1 MARFLHGLGMFAAR
15 RKWIVLGGWL
25 VAAVAVVLLVRTFGS
40 NTSDNLELPGTDS
53 QAATDLL
60 AERFPPQQNG
70 SSPIVFHVATGA
82 VTDSTNKQAI
92 EDSHQAIVK
101 LPHVANATDPFSQQ
115 GASQISKDKRT
126 AFVPVLL
133 DVGGDE
139 LTDEIAQGVVATA
152 EPAQKAGMEVAAG
165 GPIGTELSEPKTESS
180 EIVGLVAAMIILA
193 FTFGTLVAMG
203 LPIVSAVVGLL
214 VGLSLIGLLGH
225 LVTVP
230 TIAPTLATMIGLG
243 VGIDY
248 ALFLVSRHRAQ
259 RREGLALDD
268 SIAMAV
274 ATSGSAIVFAGSTV
288 VIALITLVVAGIPLV
303 TSLGYAAAFAVVTA
317 VLAAITL
324 LPAVLAIVGQR
335 LESLRL
341 PAFLRPKPKPPD
353 RGFWGWWSRQV
364 TTHPWLA
371 VAAAAA
377 ILAPLIVPF
386 LSLDLGQEDIGAT
399 PKSTTERQAY
409 DLMAAGFGAGY
420 NGPLLVATDLGS
432 PAQPSSG
439 FESKKKQAQT
449 LQQQLEQEQKQ
460 GKSEQQQLTDQ
471 ADELTREQ
479 DALEQQQRELEQQQ
493 STLENEQA
501 GLEQQANEMS
511 QEQLELQATRDRLQE
526 KQASLTTQLK
536 AVGTESK
543 KLVREGAKATK
554 TATTVARRLSRT
566 RTQERA
572 VEARLRRARQPEQ
585 ARLEAELRSLERQE
599 DRLQQEFQ
607 QVIQQEQALRQQT
620 EALVSRA
627 ESLRAQEAD
636 VVAQAEALSADA
648 TALAK
653 DAAGV
658 VKRKQT
664 LVEQAAD
671 LQVEAADLQTQGA
684 NLQTQ
689 GANLQTQKVELQ
701 GQQQQAQTQ
710 QQQAEQLQTE
720 LTNEL
725 TKAGG
730 DDRGTDPRLVKLQD
744 GLTDTLGVD
753 VVSPPR
759 INKAGNAAIFTVI
772 PTTAPAATETADL
785 VRTVR
790 TYTIPQATSGTDVDA
805 FVGGQTASYVDLAS
819 GISSRLMLVILAVIA
834 LSFVVLLTAFRSFV
848 VAAQAAVANILSV
861 AAAFGVL
868 TAVFQWGWGLS
879 LVGLDTASGTDPIA
893 SYVPLMMFAVLFGL
907 SMDYQVFLISQIEHH
922 RAAHERTREAVAGG
936 LATGA
941 RVIVAA
947 ALIMMSVFGSFILND
962 DPTVKQFGVGLS
974 VGVALAAMT
983 VLLLAPALLVLAGAG
998 SWWMP
1003 GWLNRVLP
1011 HVDIEGATARREQ
1024 IPPAEAVE
1032 ASRSASAS

>member
-1 MARFLHGLGMFAAR
+1 MARLLHGLGMFAAR
-15 RKWIVLGGWL
+15 RKWVVIGGWVL
-25 VAAVAVVLLVRTFGS
+25 AAAAVVLLVRTFGS
-40 NTSDNLELPGTDS
+40 NTSNNLELPGTDS

-70 SSPIVFHVATGA
+70 SSPIVFHVDTGR

-101 LPHVANATDPFSQQ
+101 LPHVASATDPFSQQ
-115 GASQISKDKRT
+115 GASQISKDKQT
-126 AFVPVLL
+126 AFIPVLL

-139 LTDEIAQGVVATA
+139 LTEEIAQEVVATA
-152 EPAQKAGMEVAAG
+152 EPARKAGMEVAAG

-225 LVTVP
+225 VVTVP

-259 RREGLALDD
+259 RREGLALDE
-268 SIAMAV
+268 SIAMSV
-274 ATSGSAIVFAGSTV
+274 ATSGSAIVFAGTTV
-288 VIALITLVVAGIPLV
+288 VIALITLLVAEIPLV
-303 TSLGYAAAFAVVTA
+303 TSLGYAAAFAVATA

-324 LPAVLAIVGQR
+324 LPAVLSIVGDR

-341 PAFLRPKPKPPD
+341 PAFLRPKPKAPD
-353 RGFWGWWSRQV
+353 RGFWGWWARQV

-371 VAAAAA
+371 VAGAAA

-409 DLMAAGFGAGY
+409 DLMAAGFGVGF
-420 NGPLLVATDLGS
+420 NGPLLVAMELAP
-432 PAQPSSG
+432 PAQPSSE
-439 FESKKKQAQT
+439 FESQKKQAQE
-449 LQQQLEQEQKQ
+449 LQQQLEQEQTQ
-460 GKSEQQQLTDQ
+460 GKSEQQQLTEE
-471 ADELTREQ
+471 ADELKQKQGE
-479 DALEQQQRELEQQQ
+479 LEQQQRQLEGQQ

-501 GLEQQANEMS
+501 NLEREANELS
-511 QEQLELQATRDRLQE
+511 EEQVELQATRDRLQE
-526 KQASLTTQLK
+526 KQANLTSQLK
-536 AVGTESK
+536 AVGVQAKE
-543 KLVREGAKATK
+543 LVRKGAK
-554 TATTVARRLSRT
+554 VAKAGSTIVRRLART
-566 RTQERA
+566 RAEERA
-572 VEARLRRARQPEQ
+572 VEARLRRGPSPPEE
-585 ARLEAELRSLERQE
+585 ARLEAKLRSLERRE
-599 DRLQQEFQ
+599 DRLQRELER
-607 QVIQQEQALRQQT
+607 VIQQEQALRSESQ
-620 EALVSRA
+620 ALVVSTETLRA
-627 ESLRAQEAD
+627 EEAD
-636 VVAQAEALSADA
+636 LVDQAGALGADA
-648 TALAK
+648 VALAK
-653 DAAGV
+653 QAAEV
-658 VKRKQT
+658 VQRKQT
-664 LVEQAAD
+664 LVEEAAD
-671 LQVEAADLQTQGA
+671 LQVQAANLQTDAADLQTQA
-684 NLQTQ
+684 
-689 GANLQTQKVELQ
+689 ANLQTQKVELQ
-701 GQQQQAQTQ
+701 GQQQQAQSQ

-730 DDRGTDPRLVKLQD
+730 DDRGTDPRLVKLQN
-744 GLTDTLGVD
+744 GLTDTIGVR

-772 PTTAPAATETADL
+772 ATTAPAATETADL
-785 VRTVR
+785 VRTLR
-790 TYTIPQATSGTDVDA
+790 TYTIPQATSGADVEA
-805 FVGGQTASYVDLAS
+805 HVGGQTASYVDLAS
-819 GISSRLMLVILAVIA
+819 GISSRLMLVILVVIA
-834 LSFVVLLTAFRSFV
+834 LSFIVLLTAFRSFV

-879 LVGLDTASGTDPIA
+879 VVGLDTASGTDPIA

-907 SMDYQVFLISQIEHH
+907 STDYQVFLISQIEHH

-941 RVIVAA
+941 RVITAA

-983 VLLLAPALLVLAGAG
+983 VLLLAPAVLVLAGAG

-1003 GWLNRVLP
+1003 GWLNRLLP
-1011 HVDIEGATARREQ
+1011 HVDIEGATAR
-1024 IPPAEAVE
+1024 PD
-1032 ASRSASAS
+1032 ASVGSSSGGQR

>member
-15 RKWIVLGGWL
+15 RKWVVIGAWVL
-25 VAAVAVVLLVRTFGS
+25 AAAAVVLLVRTFGS
-40 NTSDNLELPGTDS
+40 NTSNNLELPGTDS

-70 SSPIVFHVATGA
+70 SSPIVFHVDTGQ

-101 LPHVANATDPFSQQ
+101 LPHVASATDPFSQQ
-115 GASQISKDKRT
+115 GASQISKDKQT
-126 AFVPVLL
+126 AFIPVLL

-139 LTDEIAQGVVATA
+139 LTEEIAQEVVATA
-152 EPAQKAGMEVAAG
+152 EPARKAGMEVAAG

-203 LPIVSAVVGLL
+203 LPIVSAVVGLI

-225 LVTVP
+225 VVTVP

-259 RREGLALDD
+259 RREGLAVDE

-274 ATSGSAIVFAGSTV
+274 ATSGSAIVFAGTTV
-288 VIALITLVVAGIPLV
+288 VIALITLLVAGIPLV

-324 LPAVLAIVGQR
+324 LPAVLSIVGER

-341 PAFLRPKPKPPD
+341 PAFLRPKPKAPE

-371 VAAAAA
+371 VACAAA

-409 DLMAAGFGAGY
+409 DLMAAGFGAGF
-420 NGPLLVATDLGS
+420 NGPLLVATELGS
-432 PAQPSSG
+432 PAQPSSE
-439 FESKKKQAQT
+439 FESQKKQAQE
-449 LQQQLEQEQKQ
+449 LQRQLEQEQTQ
-460 GKSEQQQLTDQ
+460 GKSEQQQLTEE
-471 ADELTREQ
+471 ADALNRQQ
-479 DALEQQQRELEQQQ
+479 DELEQQQRQLEGQQ
-493 STLENEQA
+493 STLES
-501 GLEQQANEMS
+501 QQANLEREANELS
-511 QEQLELQATRDRLQE
+511 EEQVELQATRDRLQE

-536 AVGTESK
+536 AIGVQAK
-543 KLVREGAKATK
+543 QLVRNGAK
-554 TATTVARRLSRT
+554 VAKAGSTIVRRLART
-566 RTQERA
+566 RAEERA
-572 VEARLRRARQPEQ
+572 VEARLRRGPRPPEE
-585 ARLEAELRSLERQE
+585 ARLEAKLRSLERRE
-599 DRLQQEFQ
+599 DRLQRELER
-607 QVIQQEQALRQQT
+607 VIQQEQALRTQSQ
-620 EALVSRA
+620 ALVVRTETLRA
-627 ESLRAQEAD
+627 EEAD
-636 VVAQAEALSADA
+636 LVDQAGALGADA
-648 TALAK
+648 VALAK
-653 DAAGV
+653 QAAEV
-658 VKRKQT
+658 VQRKQT
-664 LVEQAAD
+664 LVEEAAD
-671 LQVEAADLQTQGA
+671 LQVQAANLQTDAADLQTQA
-684 NLQTQ
+684 
-689 GANLQTQKVELQ
+689 ANLQTQKVELQ
-701 GQQQQAQTQ
+701 GQQQQAQSQ

-730 DDRGTDPRLVKLQD
+730 DDRGTDPRLVKLQN
-744 GLTDTLGVD
+744 GLTDTIGVR

-772 PTTAPAATETADL
+772 ATTAPAATETADL
-785 VRTVR
+785 VRTLR
-790 TYTIPQATSGTDVDA
+790 TYTIPQATSGADVEA
-805 FVGGQTASYVDLAS
+805 HVGGQTASYVDLAS

-834 LSFVVLLTAFRSFV
+834 LSFIVLLTAFRSFV

-907 SMDYQVFLISQIEHH
+907 STDYQVFLISQIEHH

-941 RVIVAA
+941 RVITAA

-983 VLLLAPALLVLAGAG
+983 VLLLAPAVLVLAGAG

-1003 GWLNRVLP
+1003 GWLNRLLP
-1011 HVDIEGATARREQ
+1011 HVDIEGATAR
-1024 IPPAEAVE
+1024 PD
-1032 ASRSASAS
+1032 ASVGSSSGGQR